1 VSRSPR
7 SRPPASR
14 PPAREGRRLPAE
26 TVHFDDAA
34 LVRALAGP
42 GHENFAVLEAEL
54 GVRVEAPGG
63 GQIQI
68 MGEEARARI
77 DASRVLHAL
86 YGRLSEGLAIDPPA
100 VRAACRMA
108 DDPAGEAADAIIRVP
123 RGASFAART
132 DGQAGYVRALKN
144 ALGYDMVFGVGPAGT
159 GKTLLAVAYGAGQLA
174 EGAVERLV
182 ITRPAVEAGERLGFL
197 PGDLTEKIDPY
208 LLPIWDALRDALG
221 QRRADKYREEGRV
234 EVAPLAFMRGRT
246 LNRAFVI
253 VDEAQNATIPQMRMV
268 LTRLGE
274 GSRMAVTGDP
284 SQTDLRRGEPSGL
297 AHALGILTEEPR
309 IAIHRFTRSDVVR
322 HGLVARIVHAYERDD
337 ERRETDRP
345 S

>member
-1 VSRSPR
+1 M
-7 SRPPASR
+7 
-14 PPAREGRRLPAE
+14 REGRRLPAE

-86 YGRLSEGLAIDPPA
+86 YGRLSEGLAIDPAA

-108 DDPAGEAADAIIRVP
+108 DDPAAEAIDAIIRVP

-132 DGQAGYVRALKN
+132 DGQAAYVRALKKTRS
-144 ALGYDMVFGVGPAGT
+144 AMTWCSASARRAQA
-159 GKTLLAVAYGAGQLA
+159 KTLLAVAYGAGQLA
-174 EGAVERLV
+174 EGTVERLV

-221 QRRADKYREEGRV
+221 QRLSDKYREEGRV

-284 SQTDLRRGEPSGL
+284 TQTDLRRGEPSGL

-337 ERRETDRP
+337 ERRETGRT

>member
-1 VSRSPR
+1 MSRSPKP
-7 SRPPASR
+7 RPKAKSAP
-14 PPAREGRRLPAE
+14 REGRRLPAD
-26 TVHFDDAA
+26 TMHFDDAGR
-34 LVRALAGP
+34 VRALAGP

-63 GQIQI
+63 GQVVV
-68 MGEEARARI
+68 MGEEARART
-77 DASRVLHAL
+77 DAGRVLNAL
-86 YGRLSEGLAIDPPA
+86 YARLGEGLLVDPAA
-100 VRAACRMA
+100 VRAACLMSGDA
-108 DDPAGEAADAIIRVP
+108 PAEALDTIIRVP

-132 DGQAGYVRALKN
+132 PGQGEYVRALKDD
-144 ALGYDMVFGVGPAGT
+144 ASFDMVFGVGPAGT
-159 GKTLLAVAYGAGQLA
+159 GKTLLAVAQGASLLA
-174 EGAVERLV
+174 QGAVERLV

-221 QRRADKYREEGRV
+221 QRLSDKFREEGRV

-246 LNRAFVI
+246 LNRAFIV

-284 SQTDLRRGEPSGL
+284 TQTDLRRGEPSGL
-297 AHALGILTEEPR
+297 AHALGILDAEPR
-309 IAIHRFTRSDVVR
+309 IAIHRFTRADVVR
-322 HGLVARIVHAYERDD
+322 HGLVARIVDAYERDD
-337 ERRETDRP
+337 ALTQGREG

>member
-1 VSRSPR
+1 VDGGALDDALEAGGGLRVSGPVGGE
-7 SRPPASR
+7 
-14 PPAREGRRLPAE
+14 AREVLVEEFGEFGAQLVE
-26 TVHFDDAA
+26 VDAA
-34 LVRALAGP
+34 GAQHGCGVAVVGQAEEQVFQRGVFVLAL
-42 GHENFAVLEAEL
+42 
-54 GVRVEAPGG
+54 G
-63 GQIQI
+63 GQ
-68 MGEEARARI
+68 
-77 DASRVLHAL
+77 
-86 YGRLSEGLAIDPPA
+86 
-100 VRAACRMA
+100 
-108 DDPAGEAADAIIRVP
+108 
-123 RGASFAART
+123 
-132 DGQAGYVRALKN
+132 
-144 ALGYDMVFGVGPAGT
+144 
-159 GKTLLAVAYGAGQLA
+159 A